1 MIVLVSSIILMF
13 LSYHLKS
20 SIAYLFVTIKM
31 MKTIYILTGQ
41 VIYHSEMMMMI
52 NNRFF
57 NHMPMYT
64 VVVSINCT

>member
-31 MKTIYILTGQ
+31 KTIYMLIGQ
-41 VIYHSEMMMMI
+41 VMFHTEMLMI
-52 NNRFF
+52 SNRFF
-57 NHMPMYT
+57 NHMTMYT
-64 VVVSINCT
+64 VVASINCT

>member
-20 SIAYLFVTIKM
+20 SIAYLFVTIIM
-31 MKTIYILTGQ
+31 MKTIYMLTGQ
-41 VIYHSEMMMMI
+41 VINHTEMMMMI
-52 NNRFF
+52 SNRFF
-57 NHMPMYT
+57 NMMMYT